1 MSLQDLKKYRK
12 YVAKGAWSKN
22 RVDKLL
28 AAGKITQEEYE
39 YILGGE
45 N

>member
-1 MSLQDLKKYRK
+1 MSLKNLKKYRK
-12 YVAKGAWSKN
+12 YVQDGAWTVD

-28 AAGKITQEEYE
+28 EAGKITQEEYE

-45 N
+45 